1 MGGKNVFVLQVKS
14 INALCAKYH
23 TSLDEG
29 MNCVGSDKFP
39 ALSNG
44 ILKPHVLLW
53 FFRNSLLQ
61 FSRSYRE
68 ITFSSGKSA
77 VITGKH
83 TCLYCW
89 GLWIHSVSQDGKE
102 AAFQKKTFW
111 ILQYRC
117 KNVLFTGKKVELK
130 GPIQWPSVQS
140 NTWWSW

>member
-1 MGGKNVFVLQVKS
+1 MIIRIKVRRIGGKNVFVLQAKS

-44 ILKPHVLLW
+44 ILKPHILLW
-53 FFRNSLLQ
+53 LFRNSLLQ

-89 GLWIHSVSQDGKE
+89 GLWIRSVSFTRWKRSSVSKE
-102 AAFQKKTFW
+102 N
-111 ILQYRC
+111 IL
-117 KNVLFTGKKVELK
+117 NFTILL
-130 GPIQWPSVQS
+130 
-140 NTWWSW
+140 